1 MPAYWNKVLKL
12 LKDLVF
18 IITLA
23 SLFFDDS
30 EKGKEINSIT

>member
-12 LKDLVF
+12 LKVF